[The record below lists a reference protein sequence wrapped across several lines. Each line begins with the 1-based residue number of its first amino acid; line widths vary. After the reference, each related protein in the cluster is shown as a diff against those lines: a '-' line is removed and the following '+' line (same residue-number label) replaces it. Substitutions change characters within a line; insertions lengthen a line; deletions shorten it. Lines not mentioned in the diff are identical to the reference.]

1 MLSQHDFSE
10 SVVGAVVGG
19 RVCWPCLTSAA
30 NLTEVCIRL
39 FVCGCIHA
47 RVREKGEGVGNKCFC
62 LCLCVAWRRGSAT
75 VCMKNILGC
84 LGVRFNLICPEQ

>member
-19 RVCWPCLTSAA
+19 GRGCWPCLTSAA
-30 NLTEVCIRL
+30 NLVIRL
-39 FVCGCIHA
+39 FVCGCIRV
-47 RVREKGEGVGNKCFC
+47 RVREKGEGVGNACFC
-62 LCLCVAWRRGSAT
+62 LCLCVAWRRGGAT
-75 VCMKNILGC
+75 VCLKTS